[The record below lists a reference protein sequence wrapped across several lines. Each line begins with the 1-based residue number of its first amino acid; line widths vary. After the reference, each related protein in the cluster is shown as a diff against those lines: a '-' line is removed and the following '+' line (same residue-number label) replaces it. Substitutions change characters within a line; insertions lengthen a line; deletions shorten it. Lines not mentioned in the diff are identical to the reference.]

1 MSNYQ
6 GFYMNINTNA
16 FSKLGGSKAN
26 KYSRTKTKQRK
37 DAGEEMI
44 LPAELFGNDKADS
57 VHMDLVVRSIFIE
70 GTNYMAILDTPY
82 GTVKANFNDIIA
94 YDMKQQLKK
103 PNQLLK
109 EIERLIGKVKDKQTE
124 ALKRERKA
132 REGKEMEAEYYKKVA
147 DSEREKRYESDRK
160 RFEDQ
165 MEYEKEIYEK
175 SKEADDLK
183 KENTELKEENTGLR
197 TDIVLK
203 EKALDGYKKA
213 VDAYARIF
221 SMENIEQYGEYIK
234 MGMTH
239 EEAIIALGMV
249 VLG

>member
-109 EIERLIGKVKDKQTE
+109 EIERLIGKVKDRQTE
-124 ALKRERKA
+124 TIKKERKA
-132 REGKEMEAEYYKKVA
+132 REDKEMEAEYY
-147 DSEREKRYESDRK
+147 SEMMSNIDYYW
-160 RFEDQ
+160 F
-165 MEYEKEIYEK
+165 K
-175 SKEADDLK
+175 S
-183 KENTELKEENTGLR
+183 N
-197 TDIVLK
+197 K
-203 EKALDGYKKA
+203 EKKIILHKKA
-213 VDAYARIF
+213 KTKY
-221 SMENIEQYGEYIK
+221 E
-234 MGMTH
+234 
-239 EEAIIALGMV
+239 
-249 VLG
+249 

>member
-70 GTNYMAILDTPY
+70 GTNYMAILDTPF

-147 DSEREKRYESDRK
+147 DSEREKRYESDKK

-175 SKEADDLK
+175 SKECESLRF
-183 KENTELKEENTGLR
+183 ELTNYQKAIEGL
-197 TDIVLK
+197 V
-203 EKALDGYKKA
+203 
-213 VDAYARIF
+213 ARR
-221 SMENIEQYGEYIK
+221 SEDNIRQYGELIK
-234 MGMTH
+234 QGFDH
-239 EEAIIALGMV
+239 EVSVAIAGL
-249 VLG
+249 